1 MYTQIKKIQIATC
14 ISLLMILGISCSKDD
29 ISEEDSISLEEFTEV
44 QEKAHGLKNPAS
56 VMYIE
61 VNNQK
66 MQNAAAYTLP
76 DGKPMI
82 DIAVIFAANV
92 NYNTQSGRTHV
103 LSMNDNV
110 KNVLRNRATTI
121 RPLQNKGI
129 KVLLSILGNHQAVGI
144 ANFPTRAEARRFA
157 KQVAKV
163 VKDNGLDGVDLDDE
177 FAKYGTIAGRPA
189 INRNSFIWLLRELRA
204 AMPSNKI
211 ITYYRIGE
219 STGQMQ
225 SQGKKAGQFLDFAFQ
240 PFYGSYANI
249 NVPGL
254 GKRKKAAA
262 AVDVT
267 RTAAS
272 TARDFANRTKRDRFG
287 AFVMYNL
294 DGVNRESYLNGI
306 SQGLYGKQT
315 RLTGTLQ

>member
-1 MYTQIKKIQIATC
+1 MYTQIRKIKIATF
-14 ISLLMILGISCSKDD
+14 ISLLMMLGISCSKDD
-29 ISEEDSISLEEFTEV
+29 ISEEEPVNLEEFTEA
-44 QEKAHGLKNPAS
+44 QEKAHGLKSPAS

-66 MQNAAAYTLP
+66 MQNAGAYTLP
-76 DGKPMI
+76 NGKPMI
-82 DIAVIFAANV
+82 DIAVIFAANI
-92 NYNTQSGRTHV
+92 NYHTQNGRTHK
-103 LSMNDNV
+103 LSMNPNV
-110 KNVLRNRATTI
+110 RRVLNNRNNTI
-121 RPLQNKGI
+121 KPLQRKGI

-157 KQVAKV
+157 KEVANV
-163 VKDNGLDGVDLDDE
+163 VKNNGLDGVDLDDE
-177 FAKYGTIAGRPA
+177 FAKYGSIPGRPA
-189 INRNSFIWLLRELRA
+189 INRNSFIWLLQELRA

-219 STGQMQ
+219 STSQMQ
-225 SQGKKAGQFLDFAFQ
+225 SQGKRAGQFLDFAFQ

-272 TARDFANRTKRDRFG
+272 TARDFANRTKRDRYG

-315 RLTGTLQ
+315 KLTGTLQ